1 MSAKNVKDIF
11 TEDGRLYRY
20 CEFARTRISR
30 PSFEEDRMSSTR
42 STRRRKWVTDRDP
55 RWQDARELV
64 FSLRRSPWL
73 HSMRV
78 RLFSLGVH
86 RVAVIDVVR
95 TRSAPLRKN
104 HRRLCHHLRIAAESL
119 KNYLKDPSR
128 GQWRHQM
135 RIRPYNYASGVFP
148 TPWAIKRVSHVS
160 RERTPVPDRLKRSM
174 IFTLVH
180 L

>member
-1 MSAKNVKDIF
+1 MSAKDVKDIF
-11 TEDGRLYRY
+11 TEDVRLYRY

-78 RLFSLGVH
+78 RLFSLGVFPFPGFPFTVSPLSTSYARDRLRCAKTTAVFATIFASRLRAWKTTSRTH
-86 RVAVIDVVR
+86 RVANDVIRCAFVR
-95 TRSAPLRKN
+95 IITHRGCFQPLERLSASATFREN
-104 HRRLCHHLRIAAESL
+104 ARQ
-119 KNYLKDPSR
+119 YLT
-128 GQWRHQM
+128 
-135 RIRPYNYASGVFP
+135 V
-148 TPWAIKRVSHVS
+148 
-160 RERTPVPDRLKRSM
+160 
-174 IFTLVH
+174 
-180 L
+180 